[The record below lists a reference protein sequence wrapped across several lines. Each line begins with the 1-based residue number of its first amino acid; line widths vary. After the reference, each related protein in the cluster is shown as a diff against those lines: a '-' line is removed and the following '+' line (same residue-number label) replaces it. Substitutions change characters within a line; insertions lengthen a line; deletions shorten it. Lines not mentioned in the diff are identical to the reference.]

1 MDQNREILRLKKE
14 IQELR
19 QKNIST
25 QNTSYHKNINSLYN
39 NNIWRNS
46 NELNNKNNFMIQSQ
60 KGKINNNIYKNH
72 YRNFYLKAPFKQG
85 LFSYKTSLNNTDNN
99 TIINKKNKTNST
111 NSSLILSSNI
121 QLNFDEDDGNNNF
134 NNISINKSIS
144 TIDLNKYKINVNN
157 NNSKNSNLINPNAS
171 NTTITSL
178 NNKNIKG
185 NNNIQSIEMLKFSP
199 IQSKTKNCISNSLII
214 IDNDMTSQSFIK
226 QDETNKI
233 ATKYM
238 RKFIEDETYFK
249 NKKKYEKES
258 RRMCIEYIKILMK
271 DKNKSISN
279 IFLENHFSQKI
290 LQQTKL
296 NNNNNNNNINNN
308 NNLNT
313 SYKINKYPNLF
324 ENPSNII
331 PPTLTNSINYNKR
344 ANLKTI
350 SNFVK
355 DMKQNE
361 NKDKIDMIKFLC
373 IPRKLKMIIQNN
385 SYDFLFILC
394 PNKLSYLN
402 GIESYIFKWM
412 DLKTEKYVGGF
423 DLIKVNHCSIN
434 NNSPNKFS
442 IETFDGNNIRNY
454 DIDCTSLNL
463 CYCYVKYINYLSQ
476 LEKCKLFNNNYLKE
490 YKI

>member
-1 MDQNREILRLKKE
+1 MDQNKEILRLKKE
-14 IQELR
+14 IQQLR

-25 QNTSYHKNINSLYN
+25 QNSSFYKNINSLN
-39 NNIWRNS
+39 NNNTFRNS
-46 NELNNKNNFMIQSQ
+46 NELNDKNKFMIQSQ
-60 KGKINNNIYKNH
+60 KGKKSNNIYNNNYK
-72 YRNFYLKAPFKQG
+72 NFYLKVPFKPG
-85 LFSYKTSLNNTDNN
+85 LFSYKTSLNNTKNN
-99 TIINKKNKTNST
+99 TIINKKNKNNST
-111 NSSLILSSNI
+111 NSSLILSPNV
-121 QLNFDEDDGNNNF
+121 QLNFEEDDGNSNF

-157 NNSKNSNLINPNAS
+157 INSKNSNLINPNVS
-171 NTTITSL
+171 NTTTTSL

-226 QDETNKI
+226 QDEPNKI
-233 ATKYM
+233 ATKSM

-296 NNNNNNNNINNN
+296 YNNINNDNIN

-324 ENPSNII
+324 ENPTNII
-331 PPTLTNSINYNKR
+331 PPTLSNSINYNKR
-344 ANLKTI
+344 SNLRTI

-355 DMKQNE
+355 DMKDNE
-361 NKDKIDMIKFLC
+361 NKDKINMIKFLF
-373 IPRKLKMIIQNN
+373 IPRKLKMIINNN

-412 DLKTEKYVGGF
+412 DLKTENYVGGF
-423 DLIKVNHCSIN
+423 DLIKVNNCSIN
-434 NNSPNKFS
+434 NNSPNRFL

-454 DIDCTSLNL
+454 DIDCNSLNL

-476 LEKCKLFNNNYLKE
+476 LEKCKLFNNK
-490 YKI
+490 